1 MKVCLGVSENNGDH
15 LLSDAGSIGD
25 PRRKKN
31 EPRPLS
37 RTVFKNQFQIMWSLN
52 KKGKTKKLLEGNL
65 G

>member
-1 MKVCLGVSENNGDH
+1 MKVCLGVNENNGDH

-37 RTVFKNQFQIMWSLN
+37 RTIFKNQFQII
-52 KKGKTKKLLEGNL
+52 
-65 G
+65 